1 MSQIER
7 RSISGISLVNGPIG
21 FKPTKWA
28 PQPETTQWIQ
38 RFIIGQGCACHDGCV
53 DDLERI
59 LGYADAIDESAPITK
74 VADELFV
81 MSCWT
86 PQFCTALIRAAEA
99 AGGFSAQPGDPVP
112 GHEISLALISPRLF
126 EAVQDDMGMRIWP
139 QLQQHWPLIDYHGI
153 NDVFIIKYE
162 KGGQEELRQH
172 HDVAQVSASVKLNDT
187 YEGALLDFPR
197 QNFTNVQL
205 PVGSLLAW
213 PSLVTHPHGS
223 TPITS
228 GVKYSLT
235 IWFELPISL
244 S

>member
-1 MSQIER
+1 MR
-7 RSISGISLVNGPIG
+7 RWCLRRCNVLVS
-21 FKPTKWA
+21 F
-28 PQPETTQWIQ
+28 
-38 RFIIGQGCACHDGCV
+38 ACHDGCV

-59 LGYADAIDESAPITK
+59 LGYSDAIDASTPIAK
-74 VADELFV
+74 VADELFA

-86 PQFCTALIRAAEA
+86 PQFCSALIRAAEV
-99 AGGFSAQPGDPVP
+99 AGGFSVQPGDPVP

-172 HDVAQVSASVKLNDT
+172 HDVAQVSASIKLNDT
-187 YEGALLDFPR
+187 YEGALLEFPR
-197 QNFTNVQL
+197 QDFTNAQL

-223 TPITS
+223 TPITN
-228 GVKYSLT
+228 GTKYSLT
-235 IWFELPISL
+235 IWFELPLSL

>member
-1 MSQIER
+1 M
-7 RSISGISLVNGPIG
+7 
-21 FKPTKWA
+21 
-28 PQPETTQWIQ
+28 
-38 RFIIGQGCACHDGCV
+38 
-53 DDLERI
+53 DDLQRV
-59 LGYADAIDESAPITK
+59 LGYVDAVDASQQ
-74 VADELFV
+74 VDQVGDELFS

-86 PQFCTALIRAAEA
+86 PQFCAALIRAAEA

-172 HDVAQVSASVKLNDT
+172 HEVAQVSASVK
-187 YEGALLDFPR
+187 
-197 QNFTNVQL
+197 FTNEQL
-205 PVGSLLAW
+205 PIGSLLAW

-223 TPITS
+223 TPIIS